1 MADFIT
7 KLESYQDLDPNIIR
21 VTKIHKVLKGIMKL
35 SSIPKEELYQF
46 QFRSSNLLAKWS
58 PMLKE
63 AEAAEPSA
71 AGKDAAG
78 VNGVSKDDKSET
90 DKGEHDSTSEKG
102 HEGTSAGGD
111 ARTKQNGVTAG
122 DKTSEDEKPAAEKV
136 GDDSKTDESASK
148 EKGGDKEI
156 TKGKPSPA
164 EKGDNIKGKAGPAE
178 KGDNIKGKAGPAEKG
193 TATETT
199 KEQTEASKKET
210 RAAEGAK

>member
-1 MADFIT
+1 MSDFIT

-71 AGKDAAG
+71 AGKGAAG
-78 VNGVSKDDKSET
+78 VNGVGKDDKSET

-102 HEGTSAGGD
+102 QEGASAGGD

-122 DKTSEDEKPAAEKV
+122 DKNSEAEKPAAEKA
-136 GDDSKTDESASK
+136 GDDSKTDETASK
-148 EKGGDKEI
+148 EKGGDK
-156 TKGKPSPA
+156 
-164 EKGDNIKGKAGPAE
+164 DNTKGKAGS
-178 KGDNIKGKAGPAEKG
+178 AEKG
-193 TATETT
+193 TAVETT
-199 KEQTEASKKET
+199 KEQADASKKET
-210 RAAEGAK
+210 RAAEAAK